1 MKIFV
6 GGTNMDIRPYR
17 EKVYEVFAAVPLE
30 TMENFE
36 SSELSVRE
44 LCMERVRAC
53 THYLLILGGRYG
65 WVPPESERGL
75 SITELEYECA
85 LELGLPMRIYI
96 LQTGPDHVPPE
107 GDDQEKLARFK
118 QRVQDAHTARPFRD
132 AAEFGEVL
140 VRSTRE
146 WYVEAQRLATGSA
159 GVQAAQAVIQA
170 GTAQIHTPQTVVQAG
185 VAQVHTPQAVVQAGM
200 VQVVTA
206 GVDLEQQLAGHVAS
220 VRGLIELYPRVLQ
233 EELQA
238 ALAEVQAKI
247 LRAPG
252 EFRAF
257 LRCYR
262 FPVRFEEEADLGVIK
277 LLEQLMLVQCAFPD
291 WEFQHGDETANLML
305 HDERWARLLFSE
317 HDHITMPTAILQL
330 ASPLL
335 RGPSRRRFL
344 QGEEPIFPH
353 RLVMSRFFKSKDNLC
368 EHCRQGTY
376 SFANV
381 LPDFAAEGDSKFFMG
396 VENAPNTLA
405 KLDRTRVSCDA
416 CLLDK
421 TVPVSDWD
429 ELKLRIGEVI

>member
-1 MKIFV
+1 M
-6 GGTNMDIRPYR
+6 
-17 EKVYEVFAAVPLE
+17 
-30 TMENFE
+30 
-36 SSELSVRE
+36 
-44 LCMERVRAC
+44 
-53 THYLLILGGRYG
+53 
-65 WVPPESERGL
+65 
-75 SITELEYECA
+75 
-85 LELGLPMRIYI
+85 
-96 LQTGPDHVPPE
+96 
-107 GDDQEKLARFK
+107 
-118 QRVQDAHTARPFRD
+118 
-132 AAEFGEVL
+132 
-140 VRSTRE
+140 RSTRD
-146 WYVEAQRLATGSA
+146 WYAEAQWLLQGLTEARALQAAAVQTGTLQ
-159 GVQAAQAVIQA
+159 VQAPPAAVLA
-170 GTAQIHTPQTVVQAG
+170 GTAQIQW
-185 VAQVHTPQAVVQAGM
+185 PQAVVQAGM

-206 GVDLEQQLAGHVAS
+206 GVDLELQLAGHAAG
-220 VRGLIELYPRVLQ
+220 VRELIPLYPRVLH

-257 LRCYR
+257 LRSYR
-262 FPVRFEEEADLGVIK
+262 FPVRFEEDADLGVKK
-277 LLEQLMLVQCAFPD
+277 LLEQLMLIQCAFPD

-330 ASPLL
+330 ASTLL

-344 QGEEPIFPH
+344 LGEEPIFPH

-381 LPDFAAEGDSKFFMG
+381 LPDFTAEGDSKFFMG
-396 VENAPNTLA
+396 VENDPHTLA

-421 TVPVSDWD
+421 TVLVADRD